1 MNRGLVVCLY
11 SITALE
17 SFVRTIGTCSLV
29 IISTKFLSVAPSR
42 CCFFRDCFR
51 VSKTWLFGW
60 YQSCCFQHG
69 GPSSVAATFWP
80 RFESELEHEMNVK
93 ERELDWLQ
101 KIGSDIQPRLTEDQ
115 QQGLK
120 RHHIQSAHNFLFLL
134 QNIQMFANSRYA
146 HIQFEIIA

>member
-1 MNRGLVVCLY
+1 MLFLQGL
-11 SITALE
+11 
-17 SFVRTIGTCSLV
+17 
-29 IISTKFLSVAPSR
+29 
-42 CCFFRDCFR
+42 FR
-51 VSKTWLFGW
+51 VSKTWLLGG

-120 RHHIQSAHNFLFLL
+120 RHLL
-134 QNIQMFANSRYA
+134 KVFVTFFILG
-146 HIQFEIIA
+146 ET